1 MENSF
6 RILLI
11 ICLILLFVLPI
22 LFAAIEFI
30 ERQLVAAILYDSLK
44 ARANVEE
51 LENPQSNAISVMDL
65 SL

>member
-6 RILLI
+6 PILLI
-11 ICLILLFVLPI
+11 LCLILLFILPI
-22 LFAAIEFI
+22 LLPGKEFA
-30 ERQLVAAILYDSLK
+30 ERQIVADILYDSLK
-44 ARANVEE
+44 ARANVAE